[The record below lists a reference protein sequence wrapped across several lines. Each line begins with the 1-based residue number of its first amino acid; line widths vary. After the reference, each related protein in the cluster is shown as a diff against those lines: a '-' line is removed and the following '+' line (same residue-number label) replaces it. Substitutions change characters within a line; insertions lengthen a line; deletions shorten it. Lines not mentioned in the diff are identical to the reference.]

1 MLVES
6 PRQIGLVLERPELP
20 TRSVN
25 LVQDQ
30 SLLIRNI
37 KVHPRKISEA
47 SVNNSLQADNSL
59 HRDLSRS
66 IFVKSYIIGFLAI
79 CPEANSCLS
88 RSRKKTYPSSQ
99 K

>member
-1 MLVES
+1 MLSES
-6 PRQIGLVLERPELP
+6 AGRVGLVVERATLP
-20 TRSVN
+20 KRPVE

-30 SLLIRNI
+30 SLLVRNV
-37 KVHPRKISEA
+37 KVHAREVREG

-59 HRDLSRS
+59 RQDLSHS